1 MPAIDIRVDDL
12 RGGAIIELLQLHL
25 RSVALHSPPESIHA
39 LDLSACAVGH
49 HLLERMAGIGA
60 SGMRRAQG
68 ARCFA
73 RRDQVDAHGAPAS
86 RKGVA
91 TALLRHIIDEAK
103 RRRYRRLSLETGSAA
118 AFAPARTLYA
128 KHGFIAAAHLP
139 TTSKTRT
146 VFSCHETSESRR
158 GIAMPARRRA
168 ARNTRQAIELALA
181 VPQVV
186 AHRVGRAAGAGPFPS
201 LRDRR
206 EFQRMGTEKIAAFYE
221 SWNAMVIEMA
231 RANMR
236 LSCSPLWWSNPW
248 KAMAPGS
255 RTASMHAR
263 TALDILYRGASPYH
277 RRAVANAR
285 RLTRSVE
292 RNPDSGARLPES
304 RPARRFARVR
314 CRSSMRHRHR
324 STAMGG

>member
-1 MPAIDIRVDDL
+1 MTAGRASDMPAIDIRVDDL
-12 RGGAIIELLQLHL
+12 RGSAIIELLQLHL

-39 LDLSACAVGH
+39 LDLERLRQPDITFWSAWRGLELLGCGALKALDASHGEIKSMRTVPR
-49 HLLERMAGIGA
+49 HL
-60 SGMRRAQG
+60 
-68 ARCFA
+68 
-73 RRDQVDAHGAPAS
+73 

-91 TALLRHIIDEAK
+91 AALLRHIIDEAK

-128 KHGFIAAAHLP
+128 KHGFVDLRPICGL
-139 TTSKTRT
+139 
-146 VFSCHETSESRR
+146 RR
-158 GIAMPARRRA
+158 RPVQCFHVPRGLNLAEVIAMPARRRA

-186 AHRVGRAAGAGPFPS
+186 AHRVGRAARAGAFPS

-236 LSCSPLWWSNPW
+236 LFCSPLWWSNPW

-263 TALDILYRGASPYH
+263 TALDILHRGASPYH

-285 RLTRSVE
+285 RLTRI
-292 RNPDSGARLPES
+292 R
-304 RPARRFARVR
+304 
-314 CRSSMRHRHR
+314 
-324 STAMGG
+324 